1 MKQVIKFIDKNVD
14 GCGTNVEVLI
24 QVEGKLQLTSA
35 VLQETK
41 DVIKRYKIENDLWCT
56 DEVVDEAC
64 KFLETKG
71 YMCNYAA
78 PQIDAEI
85 WF

>member
-1 MKQVIKFIDKNVD
+1 MKQVIKFIDENVD

-64 KFLETKG
+64 KFMKQKDICAIMLHHR
-71 YMCNYAA
+71 
-78 PQIDAEI
+78 
-85 WF
+85 